1 MNRSMSSMPQTIG
14 PYTVL
19 ERISAG
25 GMAEVY
31 KAKQLG
37 VEGFERLVAIK
48 RILPHIASDP
58 EFIAMFQAEAKLAVQ
73 LTHGNIAQIYKLGR
87 HEESFYIALEYVDG
101 RDVGALL
108 EYSQKRGKPIPLHYA
123 CYIIARCCEGLDY
136 AHHKRDKDGKPL
148 NVIHRDISPPNILV
162 SYEGEVKLI
171 DFGLAKAAS
180 SSIHTQAGIIKG
192 KLAYMSPEQ
201 VRGDKLDHRSDVF
214 AIGVVFYELLSG
226 KRLFRR
232 ASDLDTYQ
240 AVRDCA
246 VPSLAAE
253 NPHFPKRLDE
263 IVLESLAREP
273 DKRYQ
278 TAGELGNAIQEFMFR
293 QNLVCRGEQLGEW
306 MRRVFQTKRA
316 KAPPARKE

>member
-1 MNRSMSSMPQTIG
+1 MFWLMSAPPQTIG

-37 VEGFERLVAIK
+37 VDGFERLVAIK

-87 HEESFYIALEYVDG
+87 HEDSFYIALEYVDG

-108 EYSQKRGKPIPLHYA
+108 EYSQKRSKPIPMHYA
-123 CYIIARCCEGLDY
+123 CYVIARVCEGLDY
-136 AHHKRDKDGKPL
+136 AHHKRDKDGSPL
-148 NVIHRDISPPNILV
+148 NVIHRDISPPNVLV

-180 SSIHTQAGIIKG
+180 SSIHTQAGVIKG

-201 VRGDKLDHRSDVF
+201 VRGEKIDQRSDVF
-214 AIGVVFYELLSG
+214 AVGVVFYELLSG

-232 ASDLDTYQ
+232 TSDLETYQ
-240 AVRDCA
+240 AVRDCV

-263 IVLESLAREP
+263 IVQNALAREP
-273 DKRYQ
+273 KSRFQ
-278 TAGELGNAIQEFMFR
+278 TAGEMQNAIQEFMFR
-293 QNLVCRGEQLGEW
+293 QNLHCRGEQLGEW
-306 MRRVFQTKRA
+306 MRRIFQSKRS
-316 KAPPARKE
+316 KAPAKDA

>member
-1 MNRSMSSMPQTIG
+1 MSSIPQSIG

-31 KAKQLG
+31 KAKQHG

-87 HEESFYIALEYVDG
+87 HEDSFYIALEFVDG
-101 RDVGALL
+101 RDIGALL
-108 EYSQKRGKPIPLHYA
+108 DYAQKKDKPIPLHYA
-123 CYIIARCCEGLDY
+123 CYIIARVCEGLDY
-136 AHHKRDKDGKPL
+136 AHQKRDPSGNPL

-201 VRGDKLDHRSDVF
+201 VRGEKLDSRSDVF
-214 AIGVVFYELLSG
+214 AVGVVFYELLVG

-232 ASDLDTYQ
+232 TSDLETYQ
-240 AVRDCA
+240 AVRECTVP
-246 VPSLAAE
+246 VPSTVNPQIPPRLSEIMLKALA
-253 NPHFPKRLDE
+253 K
-263 IVLESLAREP
+263 EP
-273 DKRYQ
+273 GERFQ
-278 TAGELGNAIQEFMFR
+278 TAGEMQNQIQEFMFR
-293 QNLVCRGEQLGEW
+293 ANLTTRGEQLGEW
-306 MRRVFQTKRA
+306 MRRVFLKRA
-316 KAPPARKE
+316 KPQARTAAR